1 MLIFTAP
8 ETWPFAS
15 ALVVMVGLSVV
26 EGVGLFMASSPSNLL
41 DSLIPDSID
50 GPNGPLGWLH
60 VGKVPILVLLIL
72 FLTGF
77 AICGY
82 AVQAIAVAITGGL
95 LPAWLTTIPAVFTGI
110 STVRGIGALLARI
123 VPSDESSSVSE
134 QSLIGRVA
142 VVIQGRATA
151 DLAAQA
157 KVRDVNGGM
166 HYVMVVPDIND
177 QAFEEGNT
185 VLLVKKVGARYRCIA
200 NPHPELL

>member
-1 MLIFTAP
+1 MLIFTAS

-26 EGVGLFMASSPSNLL
+26 EGIGLFTANSPSNLL
-41 DSLIPDSID
+41 DSIIPDSID
-50 GPNGPLGWLH
+50 GPDGPLGWLH

-82 AVQAIAVAITGGL
+82 AIQAIAAALTGSL
-95 LPAWLTTIPAVFTGI
+95 LPAWVAIIPAAFTGI

-123 VPSDESSSVSE
+123 IPGDETSAVSE
-134 QSLIGRVA
+134 QSLIGRVGII
-142 VVIQGRATA
+142 IQGRAT
-151 DLAAQA
+151 DEMAAQA
-157 KVRDVNGGM
+157 KVRDSNGGV
-166 HYVMVVPDIND
+166 HYVMVVPDIHG
-177 QAFEEGNT
+177 QTFEEGST
-185 VLLVKKVGARYRCIA
+185 VLLVKKVGARFRCIN

>member
-1 MLIFTAP
+1 MTIFTTP

-15 ALVVMVGLSVV
+15 ALALLVGLSVV
-26 EGVGLFMASSPSNLL
+26 EGLGLLMANSPSTIL

-50 GPNGPLGWLH
+50 GPDGPLGWLH

-82 AVQAIAVAITGGL
+82 AVQAIAVALTS
-95 LPAWLTTIPAVFTGI
+95 LPLPSWLAMVPAIFTGV

-123 VPSDESSSVSE
+123 LPGDETSAVSE
-134 QSLIGRVA
+134 LSLIGRVA
-142 VVIQGRATA
+142 VVIQGTATEMM
-151 DLAAQA
+151 AAQA
-157 KVRDVNGGM
+157 KVRDANGAT
-166 HYVMVVPDIND
+166 HYVMVVPDLQD
-177 QAFEEGNT
+177 QVFAEGT
-185 VLLVKKVGARYRCIA
+185 TILLVKKVGVRYRCIA